1 MLNKLIEMDSFVRNW
16 FFIIA
21 FISTSIFILLFL
33 DMWFIFV
40 PWVFLIL
47 MFYTNIKEDKLKE
60 KMNKQ
65 EEPL

>member
-21 FISTSIFILLFL
+21 FISTSIFVLLFL

-60 KMNKQ
+60 KLNKQ